1 MEKYN
6 SGYKS
11 FDTFFLEGDSFPTAK
26 PQDLIL
32 QDLYLMADRDSGL
45 LICPGY
51 GTTLLMDNVS
61 SQNLIQGKISN
72 HLAFVMVQRGMA
84 SYRFSR
90 PVKTIDDSAV
100 PAFFLID
107 MTKNCNLNCLYCFRN
122 LDKKLPSMKEAQL
135 KNIINALIQ
144 YMCKYPDIPFSIQA
158 WGGEPLL
165 KLDLILLMRHM
176 FDSAGLYPEITIET
190 NGTLISKEAAEA
202 ICAANIHVGI
212 SIDGNSV
219 VHDLQRPLYDGSP
232 SLYKVVTGIRNL
244 RSAGCRN
251 FGTITVVTLKPKILR

>member
-135 KNIINALIQ
+135 KNIMNALIQ
-144 YMCKYPDIPFSIQA
+144 YMCK
-158 WGGEPLL
+158 
-165 KLDLILLMRHM
+165 
-176 FDSAGLYPEITIET
+176 
-190 NGTLISKEAAEA
+190 
-202 ICAANIHVGI
+202 
-212 SIDGNSV
+212 
-219 VHDLQRPLYDGSP
+219 
-232 SLYKVVTGIRNL
+232 
-244 RSAGCRN
+244 
-251 FGTITVVTLKPKILR
+251 